1 MLSDEEKRELKEM
14 GASER
19 VRNDFRVMRRN
30 SQAIAERIG
39 VDQLAR
45 WLTSIN
51 RICPVNP
58 KSRRPVHD
66 ADMRL

>member
-14 GASER
+14 GASEG

-30 SQAIAERIG
+30 SQAIAEQIG
-39 VDQLAR
+39 VDELAR

-51 RICPVNP
+51 RICPVNR
-58 KSRRPVHD
+58 KSQRPVQD